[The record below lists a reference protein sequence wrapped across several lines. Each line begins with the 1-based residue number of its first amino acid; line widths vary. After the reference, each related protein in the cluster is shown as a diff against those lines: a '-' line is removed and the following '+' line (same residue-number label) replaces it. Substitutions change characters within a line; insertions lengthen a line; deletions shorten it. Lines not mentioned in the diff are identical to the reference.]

1 MRTTLDLPD
10 EVFRKLKMLAAQ
22 RGMTLKQLLRSVV
35 TRELEASK
43 VGGVQRR
50 LRFPL
55 LDSKAPGRL
64 RLTNAEIDRLLS

>member
-10 EVFRKLKMLAAQ
+10 EVFRDLKTLAAQ
-22 RGMTLKQLLRSVV
+22 RGTTLKQLLHSAV
-35 TRELEASK
+35 TRELEASGPRAAGK
-43 VGGVQRR
+43 R

-64 RLTNAEIDRLLS
+64 RLTNAEIDRLLP